1 MSDDSK
7 YLARIAQLESE
18 KASLQKAAAKAG
30 IDPAQLAA
38 DPVGTLT
45 KAGVN
50 ATDITNLLIAQAMGD
65 KAPQELRV
73 LLKTGQQVN
82 AAQSA
87 LASKVDELSQH
98 VNEYRVRD
106 AKAAARKSFIA
117 LASDKQKYP
126 TLAAAI
132 ERDPSMFD
140 EELSGGDAADADRLE
155 ARYARVVAP
164 KPPAA
169 TDSSAANQEGHS
181 TEATATEDK
190 GTAGVGTAGGA
201 IVLPPIPT
209 DYASGPMTA
218 AAHEAAKQAALAF
231 AAAQKK

>member
-18 KASLQKAAAKAG
+18 NAGLKKATKGG
-30 IDPAQLAA
+30 IDPREIAV
-38 DPVGTLT
+38 DPSGALSR
-45 KAGVN
+45 AGLPP
-50 ATDITNLLIAQAMGD
+50 TDITNLLIAQAMGD
-65 KAPQELRV
+65 KAPQELKV

-82 AAQSA
+82 AAQTALSSEVSA
-87 LASKVDELSQH
+87 LSRRIA
-98 VNEYRVRD
+98 EYETRD

-164 KPPAA
+164 KAPAA
-169 TDSSAANQEGHS
+169 TDSTAAKDEGQS
-181 TEATATEDK
+181 TEAKATEDK

-201 IVLPPIPT
+201 LTLPPIT
-209 DYASGPMTA
+209 TSHASGPMTSE
-218 AAHEAAKQAALAF
+218 AHEAIKQAVLQQARAGK
-231 AAAQKK
+231 Q